1 MFVLCHLVLYS
12 RPCTVLKAIAGG
24 VKTASP
30 VIGSLAC
37 QLEVCCTYVIRLLRA
52 RADVIIH
59 AFVHSNIGSRL
70 SSQVKPSL
78 ALAIKTGC
86 ALCWWLVASL

>member
-1 MFVLCHLVLYS
+1 M
-12 RPCTVLKAIAGG
+12 AGG
-24 VKTASP
+24 VKMASP

-59 AFVHSNIGSRL
+59 AFVHSNSGS
-70 SSQVKPSL
+70 SL
-78 ALAIKTGC
+78 ATHQINRAIRSPKT
-86 ALCWWLVASL
+86 ASLWHTAVVGSGLN

>member
-1 MFVLCHLVLYS
+1 M
-12 RPCTVLKAIAGG
+12 AGG
-24 VKTASP
+24 VKIASP

-59 AFVHSNIGSRL
+59 AFVHSNIGSRR
-70 SSQVKPSL
+70 SPHDKQSASPAIENRRAPL
-78 ALAIKTGC
+78 AVVGY
-86 ALCWWLVASL
+86 